1 MEKQTNS
8 CFYLQ
13 LNNRGFYITVNHS
26 LWIDLRLTEILLL
39 VKNLHLGLHYFNR
52 NMKQKASKD
61 PMMFIKKFEN
71 VLLDCYGDHKD
82 PRRKAHLQEIY

>member
-1 MEKQTNS
+1 
-8 CFYLQ
+8 
-13 LNNRGFYITVNHS
+13 
-26 LWIDLRLTEILLL
+26 
-39 VKNLHLGLHYFNR
+39 
-52 NMKQKASKD
+52 MKQKASKD